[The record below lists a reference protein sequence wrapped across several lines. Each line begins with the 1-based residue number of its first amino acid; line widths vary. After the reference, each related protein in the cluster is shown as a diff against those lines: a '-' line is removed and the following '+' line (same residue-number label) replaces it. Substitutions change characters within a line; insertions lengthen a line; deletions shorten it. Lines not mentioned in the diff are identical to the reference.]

1 MRRGTKT
8 KGRASLFANERR
20 MSERR
25 KCDVRHDSLPCG
37 KGQDVGCPEHAVACA
52 KCDKRQ
58 IRFIDLFAGCGGL
71 SEGFIQA
78 GYAPVAHVEAYELC

>member
-1 MRRGTKT
+1 VGKAAKRQ
-8 KGRASLFANERR
+8 ASQGVL
-20 MSERR
+20 SEG
-25 KCDVRHDSLPCG
+25 KMCG
-37 KGQDVGCPEHAVACA
+37 DLCPNQSNGSGKKA
-52 KCDKRQ
+52 DKQ

>member
-1 MRRGTKT
+1 MRAQKR
-8 KGRASLFANERR
+8 
-20 MSERR
+20 
-25 KCDVRHDSLPCG
+25 CDVRHNSLLYG
-37 KGQDVGCPEHAVACA
+37 KGQDVVCPAHASTSA

-78 GYAPVAHVEAYELC
+78 GYAPVTHVEAYELC

>member
-1 MRRGTKT
+1 
-8 KGRASLFANERR
+8 

-37 KGQDVGCPEHAVACA
+37 KGQDVVCSVNTVEHA
-52 KCDKRQ
+52 KGEP

-78 GYAPVAHVEAYELC
+78 GYAPVAHVEIDQNAWRGR